1 MLLSRGAYYSPQ
13 CSMVWQVVKS
23 SLIWKS
29 AILTWNRKDKLSLA
43 PEIWYHFLKKA
54 SPSSTALHHSW
65 AGVLVSP
72 SGRLWIPLLGDRL
85 PQWCGQLLCSPPNLS
100 FHRAL
105 PLISKS
111 PLARRWGQFRPRPHV
126 WDGVGTCSS
135 AAHQFSFPFPILAV
149 CTVEG
154 VGTSWILWNYLRIE
168 IWYQPC
174 TENSALHSS
183 FIAYFCF
190 SVSDANL
197 YCVFNFPFPEEV
209 QSAQQCRNMLSLT
222 AWWWDSW
229 LHTRLMNFSSG
240 EENPSTILFY
250 GTPLCTKYFY
260 IHLSPFI
267 STVILQGK
275 WSYPHFTDK
284 GN

>member
-174 TENSALHSS
+174 TENSALHSLPTS
-183 FIAYFCF
+183 VFLCQMQIFI
-190 SVSDANL
+190 VSL
-197 YCVFNFPFPEEV
+197 IF
-209 QSAQQCRNMLSLT
+209 LSLRKYN
-222 AWWWDSW
+222 
-229 LHTRLMNFSSG
+229 LHNNAETCYPSLLDGGTHGFIHALWTFPLEKKIPALYYFMVHLCV
-240 EENPSTILFY
+240 PSTFIYIYLLSF
-250 GTPLCTKYFY
+250 PL
-260 IHLSPFI
+260 
-267 STVILQGK
+267 
-275 WSYPHFTDK
+275 
-284 GN
+284 